1 MTDAQIKLVNDD
13 AIKSCKGDAIWLAK
27 FSKNLYNFVD
37 GKWTFEGRV
46 LNNETQKLL
55 NFLVSPL

>member
-13 AIKSCKGDAIWLAK
+13 AIKSCKGDSIWLAK
-27 FSKNLYNFVD
+27 FINNPYDFID

-46 LNNETQKLL
+46 CNNETQKLL